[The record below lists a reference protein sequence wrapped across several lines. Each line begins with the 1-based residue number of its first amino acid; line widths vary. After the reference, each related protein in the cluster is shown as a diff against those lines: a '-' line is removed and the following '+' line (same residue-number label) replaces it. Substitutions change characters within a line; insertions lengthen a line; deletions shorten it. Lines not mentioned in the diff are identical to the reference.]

1 MKTKNILLSMVVLAG
16 SLSWG
21 GASASSS
28 HAEMRAYYVD
38 PGSSKYQVG
47 KIIAIDVDEMKVY
60 KSIDYPEHRNLS
72 GINKAGETKHYYF
85 PL

>member
-1 MKTKNILLSMVVLAG
+1 MIRKS
-16 SLSWG
+16 
-21 GASASSS
+21 ASASSAS
-28 HAEMRAYYVD
+28 NAEMRAYYVD

-72 GINKAGETKHYYF
+72 GVNKAGETKNLYCYK
-85 PL
+85 PLERLLVIQVAQYCP

>member
-1 MKTKNILLSMVVLAG
+1 MVVLAG

-38 PGSSKYQVG
+38 PGSSVYQSG
-47 KIIAIDVDEMKVY
+47 KIIAIDVAA
-60 KSIDYPEHRNLS
+60 SI
-72 GINKAGETKHYYF
+72 
-85 PL
+85 

>member
-38 PGSSKYQVG
+38 PGSSKYQ
-47 KIIAIDVDEMKVY
+47 
-60 KSIDYPEHRNLS
+60 
-72 GINKAGETKHYYF
+72 
-85 PL
+85 PLLPIQVLFSRAL

>member
-1 MKTKNILLSMVVLAG
+1 MHASIYFVYNSAVTLIKRKIIMKTKNILLSMVVLAG

-38 PGSSKYQVG
+38 PG
-47 KIIAIDVDEMKVY
+47 
-60 KSIDYPEHRNLS
+60 NLLVC
-72 GINKAGETKHYYF
+72 GEF
-85 PL
+85 

>member
-1 MKTKNILLSMVVLAG
+1 MGDFFKIKNILLSMAVLAG

-38 PGSSKYQVG
+38 P
-47 KIIAIDVDEMKVY
+47 ALPFRD
-60 KSIDYPEHRNLS
+60 LC
-72 GINKAGETKHYYF
+72 INRGD
-85 PL
+85 